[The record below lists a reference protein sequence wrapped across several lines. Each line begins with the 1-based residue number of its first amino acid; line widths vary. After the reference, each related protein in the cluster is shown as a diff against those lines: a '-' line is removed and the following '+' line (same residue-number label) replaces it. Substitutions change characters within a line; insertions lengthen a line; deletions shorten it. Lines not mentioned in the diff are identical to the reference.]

1 MQIILL
7 PSPTLLKSSLVLLL
21 SLLLFGC
28 MKESQQTQLSKVKQA
43 GELHVETTFGPANY
57 YIEGNRPTGLEYEL
71 LKAFSEYIDVKL
83 VMHPHYSL
91 KKMLKQQGNDNIAL
105 IAAGL
110 NSTQERLKLYETGP
124 SYYQVKSLLIY
135 RKGSLRPRKIEQVK
149 DPIYVIKGSSH
160 EEYIQ
165 QLQKKYPELNLTYKT
180 FPDQEIL
187 FKNLEDG
194 NIKLALTNDTTL
206 SQYQY
211 YYPHLAKAFTLQSN
225 LDVVWLMPKS
235 NDDSLANAV
244 LEFFSMMQANGKL
257 EQLKEKYFGHIDS
270 FDFVDT
276 RIFLRRA
283 QSQLPKYEQLFK
295 QYAGDLDWRLLAAVS
310 YQESHWNPRAKSPT
324 GVRGM
329 MMLTWP
335 TAKQYG
341 VTSRINAEQSIRGGA
356 THLSRLIK
364 RLPDTI
370 PEHERPWFALAAYNI
385 GYSHLMDARKITNN
399 LGQNENSWYEVKEV
413 IPLLQQEKWYKY
425 TEFGFARGNEA
436 VKYVSNI
443 RKYYD
448 SLRWFDEQLNL
459 TEKVSRNIS
468 PVMSTAAIEEN

>member
-7 PSPTLLKSSLVLLL
+7 RTSILLKSSLVIIL
-21 SLLLFGC
+21 SLMLSGC
-28 MKESQQTQLSKVKQA
+28 LKESQQTELTKIKQV
-43 GELHVETTFGPANY
+43 GELHIETTFGPANY

-71 LKAFSEYIDVKL
+71 LKSFSEYIDVKL
-83 VMHPHYSL
+83 VIHPHYSL
-91 KKMLKQQGNDNIAL
+91 KSMLTKNDDVNISL
-105 IAAGL
+105 MAAGL
-110 NSTQERLKLYETGP
+110 NNTKKRQKDYKTGP

-160 EEYIQ
+160 EEYVK
-165 QLQKKYPELNLTYKT
+165 QLQLKYPELDLTFKT

-225 LDVVWLMPKS
+225 LDVVWFMPKGL
-235 NDDSLANAV
+235 DDSLSNAV

-257 EQLKEKYFGHIDS
+257 EQLKEKYFGHIDT

-283 QSQLPKYEQLFK
+283 QSQLPKYEPLFK

-385 GYSHLMDARKITNN
+385 GYSHLMDARKITSS

-425 TEFGFARGNEA
+425 TKYGFARGNEA

-459 TEKVSRNIS
+459 TEKVNRNIS
-468 PVMSTAAIEEN
+468 PVMSTVQIKDN